1 MDNTRSIGE
10 LIENEVR
17 KQEIPITEFAKMIH
31 CERNNVY
38 NIFSR
43 DNMDIIQLKRISNV
57 LKRNFFKEL
66 AEDIELINDTEES
79 EEEKQKRESVS
90 QFFAV
95 VPNVLQQLGKSS
107 TIIFSRIDDPEYK
120 DCPTPDFG
128 LPDYFITFTIGDTLK
143 DRFGHNRLLTIETIK
158 NNDGTE
164 IEICTNTF
172 HHSRCINIKL
182 DYKSQDEWY
191 KTLKFAFENL

>member
-1 MDNTRSIGE
+1 
-10 LIENEVR
+10 
-17 KQEIPITEFAKMIH
+17 MIH